1 MAKAKE
7 KMEALVPVEEQPYP
21 VPENWRWVRL
31 EYLSDTISKG
41 TTPPGGKSAYIEKGI
56 SFLRVENLNNNG
68 SISHENMM
76 YVDNNMHEGFLKRSI
91 LQKDD
96 VLISIAGTLGKTGI
110 VDYNDLPLNTNQAIC
125 FIRINGKMAMSRFIK
140 LSLDNPSCQKS
151 LLASTKVT
159 AIPNLTLDIIRK
171 CFVPL
176 PPITEQKRIVDYIER
191 LFAKLDEAKEK
202 AQAVVDGYEDRK
214 AAILHKA
221 FTGELTEKWR
231 NENSINIPWKF
242 YRYAELGSSKLGK
255 MLDAAKNQGKPVE
268 YLRNINVRWF
278 AFDLDDVSSM
288 LATEEECSNLSIT
301 DGDLLICE
309 GGEPGRCAVWHGK
322 DNKMIF
328 QKALHRFRP
337 YEYVL
342 SEFVG
347 YNLYYMSITGELEKH
362 FTGTTIKHLTGKSLA
377 EIVFKIPSVEE
388 QKAIVRNLDQFMDR
402 ENEIVSATK
411 RVLDQIECL
420 KKSILAKA
428 FRGELGTNDPSEPAI
443 DIN

>member
-7 KMEALVPVEEQPYP
+7 KMEALVPVEEQPYT
-21 VPENWRWVRL
+21 VPANWRWVRL
-31 EYLSDTISKG
+31 LYSFDNLTDSKKKIQQKDYLQEGNIPIIDQGKDVI
-41 TTPPGGKSAYIEKGI
+41 GGYTNDEKMAYTEKLPVIIFGDHTRNVKYI
-56 SFLRVENLNNNG
+56 DFIFAQGADGVKVLRAKDFLLPLAFYYSMLNLN
-68 SISHENMM
+68 IPNMG
-76 YVDNNMHEGFLKRSI
+76 YRRHFPLLKNM
-91 LQKDD
+91 
-96 VLISIAGTLGKTGI
+96 SIAI
-110 VDYNDLPLNTNQAIC
+110 A
-125 FIRINGKMAMSRFIK
+125 
-140 LSLDNPSCQKS
+140 
-151 LLASTKVT
+151 
-159 AIPNLTLDIIRK
+159 
-171 CFVPL
+171 
-176 PPITEQKRIVDYIER
+176 PITEQQRIVDHIGS

-221 FTGELTEKWR
+221 FTGKLTEKWR

-428 FRGELGTNDPSEPAI
+428 FRGELGTNDPSEEPVAL
-443 DIN
+443 